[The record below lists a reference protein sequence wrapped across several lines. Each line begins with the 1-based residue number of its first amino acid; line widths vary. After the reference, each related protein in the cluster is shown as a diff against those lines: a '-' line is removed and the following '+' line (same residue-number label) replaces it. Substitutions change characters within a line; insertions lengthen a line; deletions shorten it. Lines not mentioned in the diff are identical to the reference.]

1 LGNLLRLNLK
11 LKIELCLIKH
21 QINKTSDKNIS
32 DSQFGNNYEQRNM
45 NGTKDLLANL
55 QWQTCNGKP
64 AMANLQW
71 QTCNGKPAMAIPQWK
86 NPRRNFVR
94 RCSSYFGGY
103 RCGLFFVC
111 LFLWVIRFFAG
122 GSFFLLL
129 SGAV

>member
-1 LGNLLRLNLK
+1 MRLNLK

-71 QTCNGKPAMAIPQWK
+71 QSLNGKTPAGT
-86 NPRRNFVR
+86 
-94 RCSSYFGGY
+94 SFGGVL
-103 RCGLFFVC
+103 RILVDIGVVCFLCVCFCG
-111 LFLWVIRFFAG
+111 
-122 GSFFLLL
+122 
-129 SGAV
+129 